1 DDSRPARGG
10 NAAIK
15 TVQRSPPKAAVGSD
29 WTVNG
34 ENRGKSRRPSCYPGT
49 LNDQKFSRLTGSS
62 PPAYSSQPKSRTHDM
77 IEDDEPNLVTSGK
90 SKRIVVDGYPF
101 SIDIFRLETDKTWT
115 LEVIDHQ
122 NTSHV
127 WDEQFE
133 SDAKARD
140 VAIKTIEA
148 EGALAFM
155 RGNNVIPFR
164 QA

>member
-1 DDSRPARGG
+1 
-10 NAAIK
+10 
-15 TVQRSPPKAAVGSD
+15 
-29 WTVNG
+29 
-34 ENRGKSRRPSCYPGT
+34 
-49 LNDQKFSRLTGSS
+49 
-62 PPAYSSQPKSRTHDM
+62 M